1 MRWSCQFRTYGGLTW
16 HASAPETVDGPF
28 PESAAY
34 IHLHRAYI
42 AASDKVRFNEPMHGR
57 PRSRDDPPR
66 FTRRVRFFNWAF
78 ILWWLISGRCCCEE
92 RGILL
97 FFFFFLIWLV
107 HFWAYEVMRSLTW
120 AGRVVC
126 DASDHVIE
134 EYFVYFFIKVIINFS
149 PKLKDNQ
156 SSYDLR
162 FGCFVTKFIFIV
174 FIIIVKVT
182 WKQEKTLT
190 IVT

>member
-57 PRSRDDPPR
+57 PRSRDDPSR

-97 FFFFFLIWLV
+97 FFFFFFFNLACAFLGLQGYAVTYVSWSCG
-107 HFWAYEVMRSLTW
+107 MRCQRSCDW
-120 AGRVVC
+120 RVFC
-126 DASDHVIE
+126 LLF
-134 EYFVYFFIKVIINFS
+134 YKRN
-149 PKLKDNQ
+149 N
-156 SSYDLR
+156 
-162 FGCFVTKFIFIV
+162 
-174 FIIIVKVT
+174 
-182 WKQEKTLT
+182 
-190 IVT
+190 